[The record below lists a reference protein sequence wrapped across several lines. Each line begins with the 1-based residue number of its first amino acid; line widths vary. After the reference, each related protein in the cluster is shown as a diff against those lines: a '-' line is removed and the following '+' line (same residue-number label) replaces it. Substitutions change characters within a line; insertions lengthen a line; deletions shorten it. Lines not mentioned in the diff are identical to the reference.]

1 MPIHGL
7 RAVATASLLLILL
20 PVRWDIAG
28 PRRNLTGRAK
38 SPSIVCRESAISG
51 KTACAVAGPCD
62 FMKRLTFAIVA
73 FALALAR
80 PAAATTRLAV
90 FIIADDAPLSDNLTE
105 VAISRLA
112 EKRGY
117 ELLGL
122 RELEARLNELSKVKS
137 EGLRVCLAAPACI
150 SEVGATTGVERLV
163 IGDVRH
169 EGAYFRLDLALVDGK
184 TGALEA
190 RLSRDA
196 PDLDQLISAVQ
207 SGVLELVP
215 DNVDAV
221 AAPVARVESPLPA
234 GPAASPRAADTP
246 EREKKQAR
254 SFMPYIAY
262 GTAALAVVAF
272 SAAAVTGTI
281 GTARPTGEGRAEV
294 QADLERREDY
304 ASLANGLFVTGG
316 VLAGAS
322 AVAFIVPWE

>member
-1 MPIHGL
+1 
-7 RAVATASLLLILL
+7 
-20 PVRWDIAG
+20 
-28 PRRNLTGRAK
+28 
-38 SPSIVCRESAISG
+38 
-51 KTACAVAGPCD
+51 
-62 FMKRLTFAIVA
+62 MKRLTLAVVM
-73 FALALAR
+73 LALVVAH

-90 FIIADDAPLSDNLTE
+90 FILADDAPLSDNLTE

-122 RELEARLNELSKVKS
+122 RELEARLHEISKVKS

-169 EGAYFRLDLALVDGK
+169 EGDHFRVDLALVDGK
-184 TGALEA
+184 TGAPEA
-190 RLSRDA
+190 RLSREA
-196 PDLDQLISAVQ
+196 ADLDQLISAVQ
-207 SGVLELVP
+207 SGVFELVP
-215 DNVDAV
+215 DADVDAGPASV
-221 AAPVARVESPLPA
+221 PRAQSPPPAR
-234 GPAASPRAADTP
+234 PAASPRPVDTP

-272 SAAAVTGTI
+272 SAAAVTGTLS
-281 GTARPTGEGRAEV
+281 TARPTGNGRAEV
-294 QADLERREDY
+294 QEDLERRKDY